1 MNFSPRYMICKHL
14 FTTLV
19 LEKHPIITTV
29 QIEIPLKLRYK
40 NVTKNLSKL
49 QHYVIIKGCDIL
61 STTILSTSVTNYTYI
76 NEQIGYLECALNF
89 HP

>member
-1 MNFSPRYMICKHL
+1 MCQYLSFYIAIFTWHMVKTIKKSDLKKNMNFSPRYMICKHL

-29 QIEIPLKLRYK
+29 QIEIPLKLWYK

-49 QHYVIIKGCDIL
+49 QDYVIIKGR
-61 STTILSTSVTNYTYI
+61 
-76 NEQIGYLECALNF
+76 
-89 HP
+89 